1 MKTINSNKIKSTA
14 CILLCASVLAACG
27 GTSAEIDKDINDAE
41 KNNSSVF
48 TPCEC
53 NG

>member
-41 KNNSSVF
+41 KKQQLSVY
-48 TPCEC
+48 PCEC